1 MKSDQYRNSMKI
13 DFHTHTEYSWDCL
26 VKPDELVN
34 AARRRGLD
42 RVVVTDHNTIQGALL
57 AYEIDPQL
65 VIVGEEVQTI
75 HGEFLA
81 CFVRE
86 EVPRGLSPQETID
99 RLRSQG
105 AFISI
110 SHPFDPWRSGWSLE
124 ELKEIAPQV
133 DGIEVFNGRCF
144 RKSYN
149 EKALGFAQE
158 MGLPG
163 TTGSDSHSTVEVGV
177 CCSEM
182 PPFSNAE
189 ELKDAIRDAN
199 NLPRLSPLWVRF
211 YSLYARFYKKL
222 TGRSR

>member
-1 MKSDQYRNSMKI
+1 MKI
-13 DFHTHTEYSWDCL
+13 DFHTHTKYSWDCL
-26 VKPDELVN
+26 VEPVKLIN

-57 AYEIDPQL
+57 ARDIDPQL
-65 VIVGEEVQTI
+65 VIVGEEIQTI

-110 SHPFDPWRSGWSLE
+110 SHPFDPWRSGWLLG

-133 DGIEVFNGRCF
+133 DAIEVFNGRCF
-144 RKSYN
+144 KESYN
-149 EKALGFAQE
+149 DDAGNFAQE
-158 MGLPG
+158 MNMPG
-163 TTGSDSHSTVEVGV
+163 TTGSDSHSTVEVGI
-177 CCSEM
+177 CYSEI
-182 PPFSNAE
+182 PSFSNAE
-189 ELKDAIRDAN
+189 ELKHAIRNAT
-199 NLPRLSPLWVRF
+199 NLPRRSPLWVRS

-222 TGRSR
+222 TGKSR